1 MCRGDAN
8 TSAGV
13 TGHGST
19 AVTTAIDR
27 HISGCMNGN
36 ARFDPQSG
44 REPFGIQS
52 EPKHGPRWERSLLA
66 GSILS
71 DTEPCCKGEHPVART
86 QCQTA
91 SNHAITL
98 HTCFG
103 SPSLKT
109 KHDFPS
115 IPSAYPGPHPA
126 EPEDPPGGSV
136 RAREFAGI
144 PGCCLAKGRSA
155 HSRGVWGPLLF
166 RQGFSL

>member
-1 MCRGDAN
+1 MPGSIHN
-8 TSAGV
+8 QVESPSEYNLSQ
-13 TGHGST
+13 ST
-19 AVTTAIDR
+19 APDGKGAFLQAASFQT
-27 HISGCMNGN
+27 
-36 ARFDPQSG
+36 QS
-44 REPFGIQS
+44 PVA
-52 EPKHGPRWERSLLA
+52 K
-66 GSILS
+66 GSI
-71 DTEPCCKGEHPVART
+71 HPVART

-155 HSRGVWGPLLF
+155 HSRGGLGTTSLSTGLF
-166 RQGFSL
+166 TLNARCWCLSALANSA